1 MGEIIIKTK
10 AVAKTPGE
18 EGFCVRSMDVF
29 LAGAKKDKKERWIA
43 DHDLWTAD
51 IAGSIRVITP
61 VIVAQKLYWM
71 DAVTGTIYNANG
83 WCATSGTLSI
93 KDGSIVK
100 NNEFAVNFLM
110 SLKEVAE

>member
-1 MGEIIIKTK
+1 MGETMIKTK

-29 LAGAKKDKKERWIA
+29 LPGAKKDKKERWIA

-61 VIVAQKLYWM
+61 IIMAQWLCWM
-71 DAVTGTIYNANG
+71 DAVTGTVYYASG
-83 WCATSGTLSI
+83 WSATSGALSI

-100 NNEFAVNFLM
+100 NNEQAVNFLM